1 MSFNSNCNNQKCS
14 KVPSQISLYCFPTMT
29 PTASIVLQTWLFVHY
44 SLAEEN
50 MPGQKGINMS
60 ECLIQTAGFCLPDD
74 YDNHVIPRQ
83 SHDPP
88 LKVNVEFFVEQITE
102 INDKR
107 FTISIVMRLALYWRE
122 NRIVD
127 IMPHRDLTGQDVP
140 LTYTWTEKL
149 WYWIEAKYSG

>member
-1 MSFNSNCNNQKCS
+1 
-14 KVPSQISLYCFPTMT
+14 MT
-29 PTASIVLQTWLFVHY
+29 PTASIVLQIWLFVHY
-44 SLAEEN
+44 SLAEDN
-50 MPGQKGINMS
+50 MQGQKGINITG
-60 ECLIQTAGFCLPDD
+60 CLIQTAGFCLPDD
-74 YDNHVIPRQ
+74 YDDHVIPRQ

-127 IMPHRDLTGQDVP
+127 IMPHRELRGHDVP
-140 LTYTWTEKL
+140 LTYTWIEKL
-149 WYWIEAKYSG
+149 WYPDVFVHKMQDVLVTEILDPFGGNSLFQNFNPVK